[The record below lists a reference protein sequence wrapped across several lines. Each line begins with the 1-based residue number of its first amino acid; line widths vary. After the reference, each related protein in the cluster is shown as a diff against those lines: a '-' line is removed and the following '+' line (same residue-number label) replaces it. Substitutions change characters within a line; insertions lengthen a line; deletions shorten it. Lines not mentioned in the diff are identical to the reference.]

1 MRSRSHAR
9 FTRQRVETACN
20 SADMQGDAFLVTFGR
35 VRPRQLAEIRAAAA
49 PVSSVSVPSEDKQTP
64 ELVRTSEGQ
73 NSSSDDMAGEWRRS
87 GQGSDRTRPTGRLTR
102 LLAWIHRRI
111 AVDHFRPDLCTRSFG
126 QLGPGMA
133 AWPRASAAA
142 CR

>member
-49 PVSSVSVPSEDKQTP
+49 SVSSGSGDC
-64 ELVRTSEGQ
+64 GF
-73 NSSSDDMAGEWRRS
+73 AGS
-87 GQGSDRTRPTGRLTR
+87 ALSRLTE
-102 LLAWIHRRI
+102 
-111 AVDHFRPDLCTRSFG
+111 S
-126 QLGPGMA
+126 GPQ
-133 AWPRASAAA
+133 P
-142 CR
+142 CRC

>member
-64 ELVRTSEGQ
+64 ELVRTSQGQ

-87 GQGSDRTRPTGRLTR
+87 GQGSDRTRPTDKLTLIPTLR
-102 LLAWIHRRI
+102 AG
-111 AVDHFRPDLCTRSFG
+111 SG
-126 QLGPGMA
+126 GSGLGSAPHTPCITSA
-133 AWPRASAAA
+133 DRASS
-142 CR
+142 

>member
-20 SADMQGDAFLVTFGR
+20 SADMQGGAFLVTFGR
-35 VRPRQLAEIRAAAA
+35 VRPRQLAEILAAAT

-87 GQGSDRTRPTGRLTR
+87 GRGSDRTRPAGRLA
-102 LLAWIHRRI
+102 LIFAP
-111 AVDHFRPDLCTRSFG
+111 RP
-126 QLGPGMA
+126 GPGVTRHVSHR
-133 AWPRASAAA
+133 PTGPLHEQGCHGGLSSAPSLHFMV
-142 CR
+142 

>member
-49 PVSSVSVPSEDKQTP
+49 PVSSASVRQKAIDA
-64 ELVRTSEGQ
+64 RTSENQ
-73 NSSSDDMAGEWRRS
+73 RRAT
-87 GQGSDRTRPTGRLTR
+87 QQL
-102 LLAWIHRRI
+102 RR
-111 AVDHFRPDLCTRSFG
+111 HG
-126 QLGPGMA
+126 GGMA
-133 AWPRASAAA
+133 QVRIGE
-142 CR
+142 